1 KFGSTSAAGAVVNS
15 PTQITVP
22 SPATVTPGA
31 VDVTVTNTAGT
42 SATSASDLFTY
53 QAVQPA
59 ITSLNPTSGQTGGG
73 TTVTITGTN
82 FITGATVD
90 FGGVAA
96 TGVVVNSATSIT
108 AVSPATVTPG
118 AVHVHVTTSG
128 GTSAEVAGDQFT
140 YNAV

>member
-1 KFGSTSAAGAVVNS
+1 
-15 PTQITVP
+15 
-22 SPATVTPGA
+22 
-31 VDVTVTNTAGT
+31 
-42 SATSASDLFTY
+42 
-53 QAVQPA
+53 
-59 ITSLNPTSGQTGGG
+59 G

-82 FITGATVD
+82 FITGASVD

-108 AVSPATVTPG
+108 AVSPSTLTPG

-140 YNAV
+140 YNAVQPAVTSVSPNNGPTGGGTSVTITGTNFINGATVAFGLTPATGVVVNSATSITAVS